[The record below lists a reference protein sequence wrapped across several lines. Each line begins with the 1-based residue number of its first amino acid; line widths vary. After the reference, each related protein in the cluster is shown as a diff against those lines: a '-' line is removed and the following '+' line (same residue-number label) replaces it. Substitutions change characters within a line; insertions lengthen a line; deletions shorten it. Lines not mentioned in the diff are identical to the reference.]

1 MPTRRGLLSVKVI
14 DGAIVIKGGD
24 GMASAP
30 VVEVYSAGGVCVWRG
45 TDRSISGLT
54 HGVYVVK
61 VGDTVQKVAL

>member
-14 DGAIVIKGGD
+14 DGAITVEGGD

-45 TDRSISGLT
+45 TDSSIGGLPR
-54 HGVYVVK
+54 GVYVVK
-61 VGDTVQKVAL
+61 VGDVTQKVAL

>member
-14 DGAIVIKGGD
+14 DGVITVEGGV

-30 VVEVYSAGGVCVWRG
+30 VVEVYSVGGGCVYSG
-45 TDRSISGLT
+45 TDSSIGGLT

-61 VGDTVQKVAL
+61 VDGTVQKVAL